1 MFSGSDRSVGS
12 GRGALFGLRDEARL
26 KQARTTGANELKT
39 VCFEFRVD
47 KFRLQGISA
56 RLGVLIACSRAPFRR
71 DFLCAHLRV
80 IRAKVQP

>member
-1 MFSGSDRSVGS
+1 MFSGNDRSVGS

-56 RLGVLIACSRAPFRR
+56 RLGVLIACLLLVLERHSDAIF
-71 DFLCAHLRV
+71 CAR
-80 IRAKVQP
+80 ISE